1 MRSERLGS
9 CFLSVG
15 VLGAEPCRSP
25 FRRSLNRL
33 VALPVAIA
41 ATRVVLNVW
50 NLMWQA
56 WRFLAFQHEA
66 EVVRSALNRIAAV
79 PMANAANRI
88 MLEV

>member
-1 MRSERLGS
+1 M
-9 CFLSVG
+9 
-15 VLGAEPCRSP
+15 
-25 FRRSLNRL
+25 
-33 VALPVAIA
+33 AIA

-50 NLMWQA
+50 HLMWQA

-66 EVVRSALNRIAAV
+66 EVARSALNRIAAV